1 MTDLVIRKMPF
12 EFDEPVDF
20 NWQPGNPEFGVFCNA
35 FTFVAVPF
43 EKYIVKVVRAAQ
55 DRFTDPEVA
64 AEAEAFLRQEAQ
76 HSNAHR
82 RHMLALI
89 KRYPGLQSVYDRA
102 MARYDE
108 LFENESLEFNAA
120 YIANLEAT
128 FTPLFTMMLNNTE
141 SLFAGGD
148 DKVAGL
154 MIWHFV
160 EEIEH
165 RSSGLIIFDALV
177 EDSWQ
182 RTRWMPKTFRHIYAT
197 MMEIVAGFDEHV
209 PEADRGVSAA
219 RTLSLALVRSEL
231 RSPRRRRGGGGQ
243 PPSMLAAVPR
253 ADLRSMLWHLLL
265 SQTPKH
271 DPADQ
276 PLPALAFAWMGAY
289 EEGAELLRFTDVEAL
304 RRTPG

>member
-1 MTDLVIRKMPF
+1 MTELVVRRMPF
-12 EFDEPVDF
+12 EFDEPVAF
-20 NWQPGNPEFGVFCNA
+20 NWQPGNPEFAVFCNA

-43 EKYIVKVVRAAQ
+43 ERYIVKVVRAAAP
-55 DRFTDPEVA
+55 RFTDPAVA
-64 AEAEAFLRQEAQ
+64 AEADAFLRQEAQ

-82 RHMLALI
+82 KHMLALI
-89 KRYPGLQSVYDRA
+89 DQYPGLEAVYDRA
-102 MARYDE
+102 NARYDE
-108 LFENESLEFNAA
+108 LLETESLEFNAA

-128 FTPLFTMMLNNTE
+128 FTPLFTMMLNNAE

-154 MIWHFV
+154 MTWHFV

-165 RSSGLIIFDALV
+165 RSSGLIIYDALV
-177 EDSWQ
+177 DESWK

-219 RTLSLALVRSEL
+219 RALSLDLVRREL
-231 RSPRRRRGGGGQ
+231 RSPRRRSGSSSR
-243 PPSMLAAVPR
+243 PPTMLGRIPR
-253 ADLRSMLWHLLL
+253 ADLRSMIWHLLL

-276 PLPALAFAWMGAY
+276 PLPGLAFAWMDAYAGGAD
-289 EEGAELLRFTDVEAL
+289 LIRFSDVESL
-304 RRTPG
+304 RTRSA